1 MTVPTVNAY
10 YSPTKNEM
18 VFPAGALE
26 PQTFDPNADDGANY
40 GSLAGSWA
48 GHELTHGFDDEGRHF
63 DAQGNLRDWWTPA
76 DSAAFSRQAALMVQQ
91 FDGYVQVDSLHV
103 NGRLTLGENIADFG
117 GVLTGYDALE
127 AALARDGRPGLIDG
141 LTPEQRFFVAF
152 AQSWREKDR
161 PAALRSRV
169 TTDPHSPARWRV
181 IGPLS
186 DDPDFARTFGC
197 KPGDPMVRPADEVPQ
212 IW

>member
-1 MTVPTVNAY
+1 MPTVNAY
-10 YSPTKNEM
+10 NNPTKNEM

-63 DAQGNLRDWWTPA
+63 DAHGNLRDWWAPA
-76 DSAAFSRQAALMVQQ
+76 DSAAFGRQAALMVQQ
-91 FDGYVQVDSLHV
+91 YNGYVQVDSLHV

-141 LTPEQRFFVAF
+141 FTPEQRYFICLRAELARHTTV
-152 AQSWREKDR
+152 R
-161 PAALRSRV
+161 PN
-169 TTDPHSPARWRV
+169 
-181 IGPLS
+181 
-186 DDPDFARTFGC
+186 FAR
-197 KPGDPMVRPADEVPQ
+197 A
-212 IW
+212 